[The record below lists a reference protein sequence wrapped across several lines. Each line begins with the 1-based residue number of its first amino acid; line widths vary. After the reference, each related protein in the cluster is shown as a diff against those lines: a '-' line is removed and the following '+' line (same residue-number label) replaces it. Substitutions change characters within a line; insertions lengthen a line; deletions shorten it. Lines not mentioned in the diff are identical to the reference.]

1 MVITLMLHGFFRDHE
16 NIMLLLRLSHFSH
29 VRLLETSW
37 TVAYQP
43 PPSMGFSR
51 QEYWSGVPLPSPFLS
66 SHSHFCHIHVL
77 YALLFTYMFPVN
89 RFTCFLNLFIFIFGR
104 TRPLLLHE
112 GSLQLR
118 CTGISLRLLLLLQN
132 TALACAGSVVVVHRL
147 SCLVAGGIFPD

>member
-89 RFTCFLNLFIFIFGR
+89 RFTCFFNLFIFIFGR

-118 CTGISLRLLLLLQN
+118 CTGISLRWLLLLQN